1 MVENGAESEHG
12 AYFKSLLVN
21 AKEQIKLLLTQARD
35 HNVRSYYS
43 IATTAH
49 GSSTKP
55 YLTPIRFLESGVIG
69 GAVVYSQSQAI
80 QIASLLDSDIDYVLV
95 DSEKKIDIQVD
106 SRNDAVSPEG
116 TSHENPIRKT
126 RGEVDVGNVSAAV
139 RSVLGNSKI
148 IEFKPN
154 DITVDAVW
162 SYLSLSLKN
171 LSGMKMAIMGAGNI
185 GFKLA
190 LKLVECGVNVE
201 LVRRDANKGNLMA
214 SAINIIKPKNTMA
227 KASYNESALQAAVF
241 CDVLIGTSAGS
252 PVITWEMIQCMAPN
266 GIVLDVGKGSICE
279 DAIESALKDGVTII
293 RSDIS
298 AALYGFISQKQ
309 RMQTTLENHIGKRN
323 VGEIT
328 VVAGGM
334 FGREGDVVVD
344 SISNPR
350 FIQGVADGRG
360 DLKRVLSKA
369 DSDSINKVKEYFQFP
384 GSRPE

>member
-1 MVENGAESEHG
+1 
-12 AYFKSLLVN
+12 
-21 AKEQIKLLLTQARD
+21 
-35 HNVRSYYS
+35 
-43 IATTAH
+43 
-49 GSSTKP
+49 
-55 YLTPIRFLESGVIG
+55 
-69 GAVVYSQSQAI
+69 
-80 QIASLLDSDIDYVLV
+80 
-95 DSEKKIDIQVD
+95 
-106 SRNDAVSPEG
+106 
-116 TSHENPIRKT
+116 
-126 RGEVDVGNVSAAV
+126 
-139 RSVLGNSKI
+139 
-148 IEFKPN
+148 
-154 DITVDAVW
+154 
-162 SYLSLSLKN
+162 
-171 LSGMKMAIMGAGNI
+171 
-185 GFKLA
+185 
-190 LKLVECGVNVE
+190 
-201 LVRRDANKGNLMA
+201 
-214 SAINIIKPKNTMA
+214 
-227 KASYNESALQAAVF
+227 
-241 CDVLIGTSAGS
+241 
-252 PVITWEMIQCMAPN
+252 MAPN